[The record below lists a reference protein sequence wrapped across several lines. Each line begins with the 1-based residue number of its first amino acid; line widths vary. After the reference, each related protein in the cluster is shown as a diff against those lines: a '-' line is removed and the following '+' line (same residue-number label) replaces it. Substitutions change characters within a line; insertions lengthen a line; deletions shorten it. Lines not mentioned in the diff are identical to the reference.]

1 MFRRLVAICL
11 LVSLVAMGTSGML
24 MFFIEAPSFT
34 IQMHPVHKLFG
45 LLMVFSACCHLYL
58 NRRALFNHARQRSGS
73 IALVALTVAL
83 VGLYALALQMDRHT
97 PVGKQ
102 MDELAKAFE
111 QAREK

>member
-11 LVSLVAMGTSGML
+11 LVSLVAMSTSGLM

-45 LLMVFSACCHLYL
+45 LMMVFSASCHIYL
-58 NRRALFNHARQRSGS
+58 NRRALFNHARQRSGA

-111 QAREK
+111 LSREK